1 MSSNQLTQYAVT
13 DASVEG
19 LKTLFSRDNMDFE
32 VFAPRLRGTSPS
44 TLPFYRRVD
53 PQTNPAF
60 GQTLIFQLDDSGD
73 FAEEVTLELQI
84 SQVTQTGGTFVA
96 LKNNFSTCIDT
107 LRCYQAGTL
116 LQEVTRFDLQCFE
129 EAVFQSYE
137 DFVNTTEANGVL
149 PFATRSAR
157 AAAGT
162 QNFYINLNTFLNF
175 FSCPL
180 SLLTSPIRV
189 ELTFKPM
196 LNLIQYDGTNPQVS
210 ILNAVLRVRYINVED
225 KFMAKMLQSS
235 KQVPILFPFVDKSF
249 SQNDYASNTT
259 QIRFLL
265 NEFKSLVGYMG
276 WFIREVRQV
285 NDTTGNPN
293 WEITNS
299 VPITDWNLIDK
310 GVNIISNP
318 DNRTND
324 QIRLCEIPWIF
335 NTYSDPALRF
345 TQFYEV
351 HSFSIEP
358 LQPLLLMSTETL
370 GYYDFSKTQSAY
382 LQINLPADANPIRLT
397 AFAWYY
403 NVLIFKNGSITK
415 FTL

>member
-19 LKTLFSRDNMDFE
+19 LKALFSRDNMDYE
-32 VFAPRLRGTSPS
+32 VFAPRLRGTSPA

-53 PQTNPAF
+53 PQTQPNF
-60 GQTLIFQLDDSGD
+60 GQTCVYQLDDAGD
-73 FAEEVTLELQI
+73 FAEEVTLELQM
-84 SQVTQTGGTFVA
+84 SQITQTGGTFVA
-96 LKNNFSTCIDT
+96 YKNDISTIIDT
-107 LRCYQAGTL
+107 IRCYQAGTL
-116 LQEVTRFDLQCFE
+116 LQEITRFDQIAFSD
-129 EAVFQSYE
+129 AVFQEYE
-137 DFVNTTEANGVL
+137 DYVNITEANGVL

-157 AAAGT
+157 AAAGA
-162 QNFYINLNTFLNF
+162 QNFYVNLRTFLDY

-189 ELTFKPM
+189 EVSFKPM
-196 LNLIQYDGTNPQVS
+196 LNTIQYDGTAPVATIMNS
-210 ILNAVLRVRYINVED
+210 VLRVRYINVED
-225 KFMAKMLQSS
+225 KFMAAMLQAS
-235 KQVPILFPFVDKSF
+235 KKVPVLFPFMDISYT
-249 SQNDYASNTT
+249 QNDYASNTT

-265 NEFKSLVGYMG
+265 NEFKSIVGYMG
-276 WFIREVRQV
+276 WFLREVRQV

-299 VPITDWNLIDK
+299 VPITDWNLLDK

-324 QIRLCEIPWIF
+324 QIRLCEIPHIF
-335 NTYSDPALRF
+335 NTYSDPGLRF

-358 LQPLLLMSTETL
+358 LQPLLLNSTETL

-382 LQINLPADANPIRLT
+382 LQINLPADNTPIRLT